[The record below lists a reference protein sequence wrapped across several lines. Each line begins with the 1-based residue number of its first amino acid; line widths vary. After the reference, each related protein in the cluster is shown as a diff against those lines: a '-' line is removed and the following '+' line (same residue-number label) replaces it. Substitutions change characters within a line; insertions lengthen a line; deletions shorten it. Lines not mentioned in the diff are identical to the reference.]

1 LCREALLRPELVS
14 DPRLAGRSSARGNNL
29 LFIDGE
35 AHQRLRQVLAPYF
48 ASHRLDAVRRRLERA
63 SASLVAAVLDNPDAD
78 LMADLVEPLV
88 LDAILSVMEVRD
100 EHRRKLGVLAREML
114 GLLEPDLPP
123 RARRRAEHAG
133 MRATL
138 LFKRDRLAGKAT
150 GLHAA
155 VDEAARLGAISP
167 DLARATPVVVLHG
180 GYENPLNLLGCMAAW
195 AAADPE
201 RFMSAAATEPAA
213 PLDEAMRAF
222 SPVRLVIRWAARDTE
237 LGAIRMKRG
246 EQVLID
252 LESANRDRAQ
262 PSGESEEGSDLS
274 ERHRHLGFGYGAHA
288 CLGTALA
295 RLEGRVLVDALSK
308 IPGDALAGL
317 AVGWRDGVVARGP
330 ASIGLGSARGL

>member
-1 LCREALLRPELVS
+1 
-14 DPRLAGRSSARGNNL
+14 
-29 LFIDGE
+29 
-35 AHQRLRQVLAPYF
+35 
-48 ASHRLDAVRRRLERA
+48 
-63 SASLVAAVLDNPDAD
+63 
-78 LMADLVEPLV
+78 
-88 LDAILSVMEVRD
+88 MEVRD
-100 EHRRKLGVLAREML
+100 EHRQKLGVLAREML

-155 VDEAARLGAISP
+155 VDEAARRGAISP

-180 GYENPLNLLGCMAAW
+180 GYENPLNLLGCMVAW

-201 RFMSAAATEPAA
+201 RFMSAAATEPGA
-213 PLDEAMRAF
+213 PLDEAMRVF
-222 SPVRLVIRWAARDTE
+222 SPVRLVVRWATQDTE
-237 LGAIRMKRG
+237 LGAIRVKRG

-262 PSGESEEGSDLS
+262 PSEEDSDLP

-295 RLEGRVLVDALSK
+295 RLEGRVLVDALAK
-308 IPGDALAGL
+308 IPSEALAGL
-317 AVGWRDGVVARGP
+317 AVEWRDGVVARGP
-330 ASIGLGSARGL
+330 ASIGLGSARGLS